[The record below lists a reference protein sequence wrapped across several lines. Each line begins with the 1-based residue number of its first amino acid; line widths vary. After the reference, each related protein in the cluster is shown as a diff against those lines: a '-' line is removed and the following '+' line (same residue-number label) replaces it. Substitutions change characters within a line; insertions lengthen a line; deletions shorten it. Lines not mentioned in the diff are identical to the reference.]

1 MNDEQLTQQAIQ
13 DGRPVMIFHIGT
25 IGQMNPSATVVH
37 NTYYGDQFVPQPT
50 QPDGQPAGQA
60 ADGQPAAQ
68 ASDSQPVAQAAEPVA
83 KARQSAPKVPKAL
96 QKQYNRLREERQ
108 RAASQKPR
116 ELMTFRKRGILDA
129 HLQLLYTQLVA
140 DGWIAPETRADH
152 FLDLFSGER
161 SEATIIWAGKY
172 GKGTLV
178 YFFRHLEVEGVIE
191 VPQGFSVPNILMG
204 HLTDAEGHYLIGL
217 DKGDACND
225 KAVPEILHYVELLKQ
240 HASSMGRRPA
250 RHDHAAPYLYDEES
264 PLYDDA
270 LNPYDPEGL
279 RIKQR

>member
-25 IGQMNPSATVVH
+25 IGQMNPSATTVH
-37 NTYYGDQFVPQPT
+37 NTYYGDQFVP
-50 QPDGQPAGQA
+50 
-60 ADGQPAAQ
+60 PAAQ
-68 ASDSQPVAQAAEPVA
+68 APDGQAPAAQAGTAASQAP
-83 KARQSAPKVPKAL
+83 ARKPSAAQAPKEL
-96 QKQYNRLREERQ
+96 QKQFNRLRDERQ

-152 FLDLFSGER
+152 FLDLFCGER
-161 SEATIIWAGKY
+161 SEATVIWAGKY

-178 YFFRHLEVEGVIE
+178 YLFRHLELEGVIE

-204 HLTDAEGHYLIGL
+204 HLTDAQGLYLTGL
-217 DKGDACND
+217 DKGDACNN

-250 RHDHAAPYLYDEES
+250 RQADADPYTATDLYDEES

-279 RIKQR
+279 RIKHR